1 MLNKAKLSQILRRA
15 GFEASKQT
23 TTAVRGW
30 YNFSRGYDVELINEN
45 GTCRVSQRSN
55 SNSELSYQTAREA
68 VALYASALLALGF
81 NVHFAHAEDDARYGH
96 VLVVSEYATEA

>member
-30 YNFSRGYDVELINEN
+30 YNHSRGYCVELFNDS
-45 GTCRVSQRSN
+45 GTCRVSHQG
-55 SNSELSYQTAREA
+55 SESLEA

-81 NVHFAHAEDDARYGH
+81 NVHYAHAEDDARHGH
-96 VLVVSEYATEA
+96 VLVVSAYETEA